1 VAGVGL
7 LQRGADYA
15 HDALVRG
22 LNAPGAYPR
31 PAEVTH
37 LETHISHV
45 FLVGEYAYKIKKP
58 LALGFLDFSTLERRR
73 RFCEEELR
81 INRRLAPELYLAVV
95 PIGGSPDAPHVEG
108 DGAPIEYAVKMR
120 RFEQDGLLEH
130 VLERGAL
137 TPELIDA
144 LADQVARFHAE
155 VERAPAGGRFGAAAS
170 IVAPALQNFDQL
182 APLIDTA
189 AELTT
194 LEALR
199 RWTTAQ
205 HETLSALFDARQRA
219 GFVRECHGDLH
230 LGNIVL
236 VDGKLRIF
244 DAIEFN
250 PELRWIDVVSEVAFL
265 AMDLAARGRED
276 FGWRFVN
283 RYLEHTGDY
292 DGVRLLRYYLVYRAL
307 VRAKVAAMRA
317 AQADTGERERRTLA
331 DKCRR
336 HLEVAQRFAL
346 GAQPVLAIH
355 HGLSG
360 SGKTVC
366 SQVILETLGA
376 IRIRSDVERKR
387 QHGLESAQRAQA
399 AVGEG
404 IYQPQAT
411 LAVYA
416 RLAGLARASLA
427 GGFPTL
433 IDATFLERGQR
444 EAFHALARELAVP
457 FRIAWFRAPADM
469 LRERVARRARQGDDA
484 SDAGL
489 AVLDHQLR
497 SVEPLTAEEQA
508 LSVCFDT
515 QDLDGRTQSGIER
528 IRALARRLL
537 PSPASHDS
545 NGGKP

>member
-1 VAGVGL
+1 VARVGL
-7 LQRGADYA
+7 LRRGADYA

-22 LNAPGAYPR
+22 LSRPGAYPH
-31 PAEVTH
+31 PAPVEH

-58 LALGFLDFSTLERRR
+58 LELGFLDFSTLERRR
-73 RFCEEELR
+73 EFCEEELR

-95 PIGGSPDAPHVEG
+95 PIGGGADAPRVEG

-130 VLERGAL
+130 VLEHGAL

-144 LADQVARFHAE
+144 LADQVACFHAE
-155 VERAPAGGRFGAAAS
+155 VQRAPAGGRFGAAAS
-170 IVAPALQNFDQL
+170 IAAPALQNFDQL

-236 VDGKLRIF
+236 MGGKLRIF

-250 PELRWIDVVSEVAFL
+250 PELRWLDVMSEVAFL
-265 AMDLAARGRED
+265 AMDLAVRGRED

-292 DGVRLLRYYLVYRAL
+292 EGVRLVRYYLVYRAL

-317 AQADTGERERRTLA
+317 AQPDAGERERQSLA
-331 DKCRR
+331 DKCRH
-336 HLEVAQRFAL
+336 HLALAQRFAL
-346 GAQPVLAIH
+346 GAQPVLVIH

-360 SGKTVC
+360 SGKTAC
-366 SQVILETLGA
+366 SQAVLETLGA

-387 QHGLESAQRAQA
+387 QHGLAATEPAAA

-404 IYQPQAT
+404 IYRRTAT
-411 LAVYA
+411 LATYA
-416 RLAGLARASLA
+416 RLAGLARACLA
-427 GGFPTL
+427 GGYPTL
-433 IDATFLERGQR
+433 IDAAFLERGQR
-444 EAFHALARELAVP
+444 EAFRALARELGVP
-457 FRIAWFRAPADM
+457 FRIAWFRAPVDV
-469 LRERVARRARQGDDA
+469 LRERVAQRARRGDDA

-497 SVEPLTAEEQA
+497 SIEPLTAEEEA

-515 QDLDGRTQSGIER
+515 QDLDARTQSGIER

-537 PSPASHDS
+537 PSPASQDS
-545 NGGKP
+545 NGGIP